1 MPKFSCEC
9 GNDINLSTGASSSE
23 RILILENQMNLVS
36 EYLEQDDLTDEKYF
50 DTLLHKANYV
60 VFCEVCKRIH
70 LHNGDGT
77 YTNYMKYD

>member
-36 EYLEQDDLTDEKYF
+36 DHLEETNFTNEIYLN
-50 DTLLHKANYV
+50 TLLYKAHYV
-60 VFCEVCKRIH
+60 VYCEVCKRIH
-70 LHNGDGT
+70 LYNGDGT
-77 YTNYMKYD
+77 YTNYKIES

>member
-1 MPKFSCEC
+1 MPKFSCAC

-23 RILILENQMNLVS
+23 RVLILENQMNLVS

-50 DTLLHKANYV
+50 DTLLHKAHYV

-70 LHNGDGT
+70 LDNGDGT
-77 YTNYMKYD
+77 YTSYMKYD